1 MNDLQNKAD
10 IKTLVDAFYGRV
22 QHDPL
27 IGPFFNEVMA
37 IDWEEHL
44 PVMYSFWATLLLGE
58 NSYRGN
64 PLAKHLE
71 LTSEHFDRWVSLW
84 EQAVDELF
92 EGSRADEAKMKANRV
107 KEMMLSKIQNI
118 CSQAKDSTISLS

>member
-1 MNDLQNKAD
+1 
-10 IKTLVDAFYGRV
+10 V
-22 QHDPL
+22 
-27 IGPFFNEVMA
+27 
-37 IDWEEHL
+37 
-44 PVMYSFWATLLLGE
+44 
-58 NSYRGN
+58 NSRKG
-64 PLAKHLE
+64 